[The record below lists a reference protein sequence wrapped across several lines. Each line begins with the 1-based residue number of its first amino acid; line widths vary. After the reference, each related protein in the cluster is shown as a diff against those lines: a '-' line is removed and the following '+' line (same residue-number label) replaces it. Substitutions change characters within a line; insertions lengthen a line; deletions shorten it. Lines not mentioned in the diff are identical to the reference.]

1 MKVAIIGCGHIAHK
15 HAEAIRLTEGM
26 TLCAVCD
33 TNRITVEAFA
43 LQYGADAYTD
53 AETMLGR
60 KDIELVCICTPSGL
74 HAGLAVMAA
83 EAGKHLV
90 VEKPIA
96 LTLADAD
103 AIALACRRHG
113 VKCAVVHPNRFRPAI
128 VQLRRALA
136 EGRFGKLSHISAN
149 VRWNRNQA
157 YYDQAFWRGTKAYD
171 GGVLM
176 NQAIHQLDLMLWLMG
191 PVASVKAMTATRLR
205 KMECE
210 DVGIAVVEF
219 AGGALGVIEAAAT
232 VYPRNY
238 EESLAVFGER
248 GTAVIGGATA
258 NWIRHWSFEDM
269 EPEAAQRFLQE
280 TNRDPFGVPGHQC
293 IIADMRDAVREDREP
308 AVTAEDGRRALKL
321 VLDICRGAG
330 DEAEAEAASAA
341 APGSDN
347 RWEETAI

>member
-15 HAEAIRLTEGM
+15 HADAIRCTEGM

-33 TNRITVEAFA
+33 TNRIIAETFA
-43 LQYGADAYTD
+43 RQYGAAAYTD

-60 KDIELVCICTPSGL
+60 QDIDLVCICTPSGL

-83 EAGKHLV
+83 AAGKHLV

-103 AIALACRRHG
+103 AITLACRRHG

-128 VQLRRALA
+128 VQLRQAIVD
-136 EGRFGKLSHISAN
+136 GRFGKLSHISAN

-191 PVASVKAMTATRLR
+191 PVRSVKAMTATRLR

-210 DVGIAVVEF
+210 DVGAAVVEF

-238 EESLAVFGER
+238 EETLAVFGER
-248 GTAVIGGATA
+248 GTAVIGGPTA
-258 NWIRHWSFEDM
+258 NWIRHWTFEDM
-269 EPEAAQRFLQE
+269 EQEAADRFLQE
-280 TNRDPFGVPGHQC
+280 INRDPFGIPGHQR
-293 IIADMRDAVREDREP
+293 ILADMRDAVREDRAP

-321 VLDICRGAG
+321 VLDICRGAETEG
-330 DEAEAEAASAA
+330 DDVAEAS